1 MPSIK
6 VINIFI
12 KKYNELTTT
21 FPNFIDLYHLEITAL
36 QYQKS

>member
-21 FPNFIDLYHLEITAL
+21 FLNFIDLHHLEVTAL